1 MKFSTRTRYGLR
13 TVLEIALSEN
23 DEGIYQKD
31 ISKNQEISYKYLDHI
46 INSLK
51 VAGIVAK
58 AGGRKSGYIL
68 TREPEKITTLD
79 VHNAFEPEVCV
90 VDCIA
95 LNYKCERE
103 NICVMKDFWNGL
115 NTQVIDYLK
124 SKTIKDLMDEQKV
137 KLEKHKK

>member
-1 MKFSTRTRYGLR
+1 LKFSTRTRYGLR